1 MLERYEQVVPG
12 FANRLLLMAES
23 ETHHR
28 HTMEK
33 VELNADIL
41 ERRTGQW
48 LAFLIGLTALV
59 LGSYTAIQGSEIA
72 GSFLGTGG
80 VVGLVYVFLRRNQ

>member
-1 MLERYEQVVPG
+1 
-12 FANRLLLMAES
+12 
-23 ETHHR
+23 
-28 HTMEK
+28 MEK